1 MDSVVPEG
9 FLDECDERI
18 RALPKG
24 RGVSKMKQHS
34 FISERHDRVPQ
45 PKAKPS
51 FGGMKPS
58 NTDLRESQLAAPVA
72 DSECAPHQVG
82 SPSSKSKDQKGN
94 TAKLNYAVNQS
105 AMRGDPAKTQDL
117 LTNLENSG
125 LESDATSYNL
135 LMRAFCKAND
145 IAGAEKVLERMI
157 ARGLKPN
164 EYSFNTLMN
173 AYAKSDDITA
183 VEELMS
189 RMFDSGVVVTG
200 VSYAIAIHAWAR
212 HGDERRAESWLN
224 RMIGAGIQPDC
235 VNYNSLIHA
244 SSVNKDADG

>member
-1 MDSVVPEG
+1 MNVMSSQSRKSSGHDLTSKLKSPLSDWTRNRTSLMIGTTLVTTLVFSMDKFFHGDGGLWFYVLG
-9 FLDECDERI
+9 FGSAYLYLHWD

-58 NTDLRESQLAAPVA
+58 TADLRESQLAAPVA
-72 DSECAPHQVG
+72 DSECAAHQVG

-94 TAKLNYAVNQS
+94 TAKLNYAINQS

-145 IAGAEKVLERMI
+145 IAGAEKVLE
-157 ARGLKPN
+157 
-164 EYSFNTLMN
+164 
-173 AYAKSDDITA
+173 
-183 VEELMS
+183 
-189 RMFDSGVVVTG
+189 
-200 VSYAIAIHAWAR
+200 
-212 HGDERRAESWLN
+212 
-224 RMIGAGIQPDC
+224 
-235 VNYNSLIHA
+235 
-244 SSVNKDADG
+244 